1 MSTEETHL
9 HLRPGILVV
18 SDPPPVP
25 LPLTEPP
32 GQGSTHHEDAPVA
45 VTVDAPE
52 LEVRFG
58 LHSSRSGGA
67 VDEGQLPEASP
78 LTDVGHPLPVHIY
91 LWGRGEKG
99 QWDTWLVIAASSVG
113 EPTTIPG
120 GKDRCFARFLDHVV
134 HTPVLE
140 VTLGGCDQLL
150 GASIPPHLSLLR
162 ATTGQHTTQHTATKE
177 LVRTRGQSTVCRS
190 YLLGWLP
197 IQ

>member
-67 VDEGQLPEASP
+67 VDEGQLSEASP

-113 EPTTIPG
+113 ENHNHPRWKGQVLCKVLGPRRTYSCPG
-120 GKDRCFARFLDHVV
+120 GN
-134 HTPVLE
+134 
-140 VTLGGCDQLL
+140 
-150 GASIPPHLSLLR
+150 LR
-162 ATTGQHTTQHTATKE
+162 
-177 LVRTRGQSTVCRS
+177 RM
-190 YLLGWLP
+190 
-197 IQ
+197 